1 MKKIMIGLAALLAMG
16 VSGGA
21 MVAHAQDHGHHGG
34 GGGGGR
40 GGFERGGFG
49 GGRGGFAPGGAG
61 GHGGEGYG
69 PGPGAERPNFAG
81 GGRAEYGG
89 YPRPAYG
96 GGYPPGGGY
105 GGMPP
110 RGYGGPPARGWGG
123 ARGFTRGQFLPPA
136 YLGGA
141 VADPRQYHLR
151 RPPNGYSWV
160 TVGPNAYLTQRSTGL
175 ILDTAP
181 LY

>member
-1 MKKIMIGLAALLAMG
+1 MFRPRIAAITAVAAAVDVEALSGAVGAAVPAVEARAAALVVVPMALPLDMGAPVLAVAVGRNMAAATFAK
-16 VSGGA
+16 A
-21 MVAHAQDHGHHGG
+21 MA
-34 GGGGGR
+34 R
-40 GGFERGGFG
+40 
-49 GGRGGFAPGGAG
+49 
-61 GHGGEGYG
+61 GYG
-69 PGPGAERPNFAG
+69 PG
-81 GGRAEYGG
+81 GG
-89 YPRPAYG
+89 YPG
-96 GGYPPGGGY
+96 GPG
-105 GGMPP
+105 P
-110 RGYGGPPARGWGG
+110 RGYGGP

-151 RPPNGYSWV
+151 RPPNGYGWV